1 MAELKVGVAN
11 CVIDVVAVAVAAFP
25 RYPGLLFDPVIGT
38 TLKVYEVFAV
48 NPDIWVD
55 VVDIP
60 FEYTYRESDWL
71 DSL

>member
-1 MAELKVGVAN
+1 MAELKVGVVN

-48 NPDIWVD
+48 NPDI
-55 VVDIP
+55 
-60 FEYTYRESDWL
+60 
-71 DSL
+71 